1 MLSISLGPLA
11 FATGPLLLLG
21 AFVGAVLLARRL
33 APPDDRAAVES
44 ALWQAL
50 GLGLLAAR
58 GVHILRHVDVY
69 GAHPFSMLDLR
80 DGGWD
85 TLSGFI
91 AGGAWLMAQVSAHP
105 CWRRAITVASL
116 SGLVLWSLAGEAAWH
131 LGGGTDGPP
140 SDLALLEH
148 PGGRRVLLSDLRD
161 GRPTVVNLW
170 ASWCGPC
177 RAEMPVLAAAQQ
189 REPDVR
195 FLFVNQGEPASAV
208 QAYLQREGLP
218 LHDVWLDPASA
229 FGPAVGSRGLP
240 TTLYLDAQGRRVS
253 SHFGPLNAA
262 SLQVALQALRRP

>member
-1 MLSISLGPLA
+1 MLSIQLGPLA
-11 FATGPLLLLG
+11 FPLAPLLLLG
-21 AFVGAVLLARRL
+21 GFALALWLARRL
-33 APPDDRAAVES
+33 VPLDERAAVDG
-44 ALWQAL
+44 ALWLAL

-58 GVHILRHVDVY
+58 GVHLLRHADVY
-69 GAHPFSMLDLR
+69 RLHPLSMLDLR

-91 AGGAWLMAQVSAHP
+91 AAGVWLMVQVSTHP
-105 CWRRAITVASL
+105 RWRRAVAVASL
-116 SGLVLWSLAGEAAWH
+116 AGLMLWAVAGEVAWH
-131 LGGGTDGPP
+131 LGGGTVGPP
-140 SDLALLEH
+140 ADLALTDLS
-148 PGGRRVLLSDLRD
+148 GGHRVTLSDLRD

-189 REPDVR
+189 REPGVR
-195 FLFVNQGEPASAV
+195 FLFVNQGEPATAV

-240 TTLYLDAQGRRVS
+240 TTVYLDAQGRRVG
-253 SHFGPLNAA
+253 SHVGQLNAA
-262 SLQVALQALRRP
+262 SLQVALQALRKP